1 MAGHHHHRHHHHHH
15 PPPPPRGGFLSWLFG
30 RPPPPPHPH
39 PHHHHDHHHPHL
51 HHGPPHRRSPQPPIH
66 AADPSG
72 WKKTGKVLSGACSP
86 RTASHQTSTLSWIWS
101 LRWRRN
107 STTIRTATA
116 TPRTTDMDRMRTR
129 TAMDRDG
136 AHTHDHHPHHHHH
149 DHEREGPTRTSNTD
163 PTHTTM
169 ARTMAHTTTTRPAPA
184 PTSPIGIAAVLS
196 LLLLVLFGLWE
207 LRLERVHSR
216 PGGAL
221 YSSPPASKSR
231 STSRLA
237 SNPASSAPPWRTRPR
252 PPPPSLFAR
261 RRGRLGV
268 IYLIALLQFAAFM
281 IWAFWVQLYYQVY
294 IGYSPV
300 RTVVRLV
307 PMFVTGLL
315 CNVLVALLV
324 GRVRIVW
331 LLAGG
336 TLTTM
341 VAPLLF
347 ALVVP
352 AAPYWAYGFPAAVC
366 SVVGVDFLF
375 AAGMMFVADSVAPGE
390 MSVAGGVFQTMTQ
403 LGTSFGVTA
412 STIVFNHVQQ
422 IAYRTQARAGL
433 VPRRDVDGRGLCPS
447 RGVEKHSGPQA

>member
-1 MAGHHHHRHHHHHH
+1 MN
-15 PPPPPRGGFLSWLFG
+15 WVWV
-30 RPPPPPHPH
+30 
-39 PHHHHDHHHPHL
+39 D
-51 HHGPPHRRSPQPPIH
+51 I
-66 AADPSG
+66 
-72 WKKTGKVLSGACSP
+72 V
-86 RTASHQTSTLSWIWS
+86 S
-101 LRWRRN
+101 LL
-107 STTIRTATA
+107 
-116 TPRTTDMDRMRTR
+116 
-129 TAMDRDG
+129 
-136 AHTHDHHPHHHHH
+136 
-149 DHEREGPTRTSNTD
+149 
-163 PTHTTM
+163 
-169 ARTMAHTTTTRPAPA
+169 
-184 PTSPIGIAAVLS
+184 VLS

-207 LRLERVHSR
+207 LRLDRVHSR

-221 YSSPPASKSR
+221 YVAPPRHAHGQEGSDDTADADDLDTDIDHARRSSASSGSRPLPGPSGAAKSSPPASKSR

-237 SNPASSAPPWRTRPR
+237 SNRFVRAALAYTPPPLL
-252 PPPPSLFAR
+252 PPSLFAR

-403 LGTSFGVTA
+403 VGLLFPRPSSSFLLPPSFLLFVSHPTHANNVNLQLGTSFGVTA

-422 IAYRTQARAGL
+422 IAYRTQANALGSYHAAMWMGVGFGGL
-433 VPRRDVDGRGLCPS
+433 ATLSALLAFYGVGMPGRPEPPPG
-447 RGVEKHSGPQA
+447 GVEKHSGPQA

>member
-1 MAGHHHHRHHHHHH
+1 MDA
-15 PPPPPRGGFLSWLFG
+15 PPSSPP
-30 RPPPPPHPH
+30 
-39 PHHHHDHHHPHL
+39 
-51 HHGPPHRRSPQPPIH
+51 
-66 AADPSG
+66 
-72 WKKTGKVLSGACSP
+72 
-86 RTASHQTSTLSWIWS
+86 
-101 LRWRRN
+101 
-107 STTIRTATA
+107 
-116 TPRTTDMDRMRTR
+116 
-129 TAMDRDG
+129 
-136 AHTHDHHPHHHHH
+136 
-149 DHEREGPTRTSNTD
+149 
-163 PTHTTM
+163 
-169 ARTMAHTTTTRPAPA
+169 PA
-184 PTSPIGIAAVLS
+184 PTTRSRWRAVAIAGTCTAAMLVNSSNNTSVAIALPTIGGALHTRAAALQWLVSAYPLSSGCLLLFCGHLADVHGRKRVFIGGSLILFAFTLACGFAQDEVTLAVLRGLQAWGFSHRVPAILRPRARRRVLILSAGAPVGGALGMVLGGLVTQLSRYTWRAQFFLSAAIAFATLLVDIVSLLVLS
-196 LLLLVLFGLWE
+196 LLLLVLFGL
-207 LRLERVHSR
+207 
-216 PGGAL
+216 
-221 YSSPPASKSR
+221 
-231 STSRLA
+231 RLA
-237 SNPASSAPPWRTRPR
+237 SNRFVRAALAYTPPPLL
-252 PPPPSLFAR
+252 PPSLFAR

-352 AAPYWAYGFPAAVC
+352 AAPYWAYGFPAA
-366 SVVGVDFLF
+366 
-375 AAGMMFVADSVAPGE
+375 
-390 MSVAGGVFQTMTQ
+390 

-422 IAYRTQARAGL
+422 IAYRTQANALGSYHAAMWMGVGFGGL
-433 VPRRDVDGRGLCPS
+433 ATLSALLAFYGVERCAGRGGLLGYGEHDS
-447 RGVEKHSGPQA
+447 QKASERRG